1 MDHFVLSP
9 GITPFVTDVTLLAF
23 AGLLGLGYLLRG
35 GLGVLGGIAVDAIAM
50 AVYKLATD
58 LPDPYDDLVSLAA
71 LLLGAVLVTAL
82 LRGRLPG
89 SSHAWTAIGIVGALL
104 AVSKVLSDFYDPWD
118 LLLAIDLGLLA
129 MYLAVPS
136 VRRRDG
142 LTPPK
147 AARAGG

>member
-1 MDHFVLSP
+1 MDQFVLSP

-35 GLGVLGGIAVDAIAM
+35 GLGLLGGLAVDGVAM

-58 LPDPYDDLVSLAA
+58 LPDPYDDAVSIAA
-71 LLLGAVLVTAL
+71 LLLAAILLASL

-89 SSHAWTAIGIVGALL
+89 RSGLWTAVGIVGAVV
-104 AVSKVLSDFYDPWD
+104 AASKVLSDFYDPWD
-118 LLLAIDLGLLA
+118 LLLAIDLGLVG

-147 AARAGG
+147 ATGPAG

>member
-71 LLLGAVLVTAL
+71 LLLGAILVVAL
-82 LRGRLPG
+82 LNGRLPG
-89 SSHAWTAIGIVGALL
+89 SSHVWTAIGIVGAIL

-118 LLLAIDLGLLA
+118 LLLAIDLGLLG
-129 MYLAVPS
+129 MYLALPS

-147 AARAGG
+147 TAAARG